1 MQEIRKMSLILNILL
16 SVFLLVALFGVW
28 KVSNTNSRLRE
39 KIQELRKVRR
49 VNADYKEH
57 INASTYASNYQGQEF
72 PKLQLKNINGD
83 WISTDF
89 SKTGKGLVMVFKP
102 QDCQPCLITQIKLL
116 EHVYQSRDPS
126 KRFPIYAFANA
137 PAEVLKRYKKSF
149 NLHYELLPDTE
160 NLLFQNQVLTHRTPA
175 IFLVNNKNT
184 ITHCHLPSKN
194 RPQNTV
200 LFFGV
205 LQRHLPL
212 QKPLLKDH
220 LKGLTYSQ
228 IIAKEFD
235 TAPLS
240 TFIY

>member
-16 SVFLLVALFGVW
+16 FVLLLVALFGIW
-28 KVSNTNSRLRE
+28 KLRNTNARRWE
-39 KIQELRKVRR
+39 EIRDLRKE
-49 VNADYKEH
+49 NADYKEH

-72 PKLQLKNINGD
+72 PKLQLKNTNGD

-89 SKTGKGLVMVFKP
+89 SKTGKGLVLVFKP

-116 EHVYQSRDPS
+116 EHVYQNQDPE

-137 PAEVLKRYKKSF
+137 SAGVLKRYKRSF

-160 NLLFQNQVLTHRTPA
+160 NMLFRNELLTHRTPA
-175 IFLVNNKNT
+175 IFVVNKKNI
-184 ITHCHLPSKN
+184 ITHCHLPSKD

-205 LQRHLPL
+205 IQRYLPL
-212 QKPLLKDH
+212 QKPLMNDH
-220 LKGLTYSQ
+220 LKGLTYSR
-228 IIAKEFD
+228 IIAKNFD
-235 TAPLS
+235 ISPLS

>member
-1 MQEIRKMSLILNILL
+1 MQELRKISLILNILL
-16 SVFLLVALFGVW
+16 SAFLLGALFGIW
-28 KVSNTNSRLRE
+28 KLRNTNSGHWKTIR
-39 KIQELRKVRR
+39 ELRIENV
-49 VNADYKEH
+49 DYKEH

-89 SKTGKGLVMVFKP
+89 SKTGKGLVLVFKP

-116 EHVYQSRDPS
+116 AHVYQNQDPS
-126 KRFPIYAFANA
+126 KRFPIYAFANV
-137 PAEVLKRYKKSF
+137 PAGVLKRYKRSF
-149 NLHYELLPDTE
+149 NLHYELLSDTE
-160 NLLFQNQVLTHRTPA
+160 SLLFQNELLTHRTPA
-175 IFLVNNKNT
+175 IFVVNKKNI
-184 ITHCHLPSKN
+184 ITHCHLPSKD

-205 LQRHLPL
+205 IQSHLSL
-212 QKPLLKDH
+212 QKPLLDGH

-228 IIAKEFD
+228 IIAKDFD
-235 TAPLS
+235 MIPLS

>member
-1 MQEIRKMSLILNILL
+1 MQNIHKISLVLNILL
-16 SVFLLVALFGVW
+16 SVLLFVALFGIW
-28 KVSNTNSRLRE
+28 KLRNTNAHHWEEIRDLR
-39 KIQELRKVRR
+39 Q

-57 INASTYASNYQGQEF
+57 INASTYASNFQGQEF
-72 PKLQLKNINGD
+72 PKLKLKNINGD

-89 SKTGKGLVMVFKP
+89 SKTGKGLVLVFSP

-116 EHVYQSRDPS
+116 AHVYQNQDPS
-126 KRFPIYAFANA
+126 KRFPIYAFANV
-137 PAEVLKRYKKSF
+137 PEGVLKRYKRSF

-160 NLLFQNQVLTHRTPA
+160 NMLFQNELLTHRTPA
-175 IFLVNNKNT
+175 IFVVNKKNI
-184 ITHCHLPSKN
+184 ITHCHLPSKD

-205 LQRHLPL
+205 IQKHLPL
-212 QKPLLKDH
+212 QKPLLNDH

-228 IIAKEFD
+228 IIAKDFD
-235 TAPLS
+235 MIPLS

>member
-16 SVFLLVALFGVW
+16 SVFLLVALFGIW
-28 KVSNTNSRLRE
+28 KIRNTNARRWE
-39 KIQELRKVRR
+39 EIRELRKV
-49 VNADYKEH
+49 NADYEEY

-72 PKLQLKNINGD
+72 PKFQLKNINGD

-89 SKTGKGLVMVFKP
+89 SKTGKGLVLVFSP

-116 EHVYQSRDPS
+116 AHVYQNQDSS
-126 KRFPIYAFANA
+126 KRFPIYAFANV
-137 PAEVLKRYKKSF
+137 PASVLKRYKRSF

-160 NLLFQNQVLTHRTPA
+160 NMLFQNELLTHHTPA
-175 IFLVNNKNT
+175 IFVVNKEN
-184 ITHCHLPSKN
+184 IVTHCHLPSKD

-200 LFFGV
+200 LFFRV
-205 LQRHLPL
+205 IQRHLPL
-212 QKPLLKDH
+212 QKPLLNDH

-228 IIAKEFD
+228 IIAKDFD
-235 TAPLS
+235 DTSLS

>member
-16 SVFLLVALFGVW
+16 SVFLLVALFGIW
-28 KVSNTNSRLRE
+28 KLRDTNARRWE
-39 KIQELRKVRR
+39 EIRELRK

-57 INASTYASNYQGQEF
+57 INASTNAFNYQGQEF

-89 SKTGKGLVMVFKP
+89 SKSGKGMVLVFKP

-116 EHVYQSRDPS
+116 EHVYQNQDPS

-137 PAEVLKRYKKSF
+137 PAGVLKKIKKSF
-149 NLHYELLPDTE
+149 DLHYELLPDTE
-160 NLLFQNQVLTHRTPA
+160 NMLFQNELLTRRTPA
-175 IFLVNNKNT
+175 IFVVNKEN
-184 ITHCHLPSKN
+184 IVTHCHLPSKD

-200 LFFGV
+200 LFFAV
-205 LQRHLPL
+205 IQRYLPL
-212 QKPLLKDH
+212 QKSLLNDH
-220 LKGLTYSQ
+220 LKGVTYSQ
-228 IIAKEFD
+228 IIAKDFD
-235 TAPLS
+235 TDSLS

>member
-1 MQEIRKMSLILNILL
+1 MQNIHKISLVLNILL
-16 SVFLLVALFGVW
+16 SVFLLVALFGIW
-28 KVSNTNSRLRE
+28 KLRNTNARHWEEIR
-39 KIQELRKVRR
+39 ELRK

-57 INASTYASNYQGQEF
+57 INASTSAFNYQGQEF

-89 SKTGKGLVMVFKP
+89 SKTGKGLVLVFKP

-116 EHVYQSRDPS
+116 EHVYQNQNPS

-137 PAEVLKRYKKSF
+137 SAGVLKRYKRSF

-160 NLLFQNQVLTHRTPA
+160 NTLFQNELLAHRTPA
-175 IFLVNNKNT
+175 IFVVNKKNI
-184 ITHCHLPSKN
+184 ITHCHLPSKD

-200 LFFGV
+200 LFFAV
-205 LQRHLPL
+205 IQKHLRL
-212 QKPLLKDH
+212 QKPLLNDH
-220 LKGLTYSQ
+220 LKGLAYSQ

-235 TAPLS
+235 TTPLS

>member
-1 MQEIRKMSLILNILL
+1 MQEIRKISLILNILL
-16 SVFLLVALFGVW
+16 SVLLLVALFGIW
-28 KVSNTNSRLRE
+28 KLRNTNSGHWKEIR
-39 KIQELRKVRR
+39 ELRK

-57 INASTYASNYQGQEF
+57 INTSTYASNYQGQEF
-72 PKLQLKNINGD
+72 PKLQLKNTNGD

-89 SKTGKGLVMVFKP
+89 SQTGKGLVLVFKA

-116 EHVYQSRDPS
+116 AHVYQNQNPS

-137 PAEVLKRYKKSF
+137 PSEVLKKYKKSF

-160 NLLFQNQVLTHRTPA
+160 DMLFQNKVLTHRTPA
-175 IFLVNNKNT
+175 IFVVNKKNI
-184 ITHCHLPSKN
+184 ITHCHLPSKD
-194 RPQNTV
+194 RPQNSV

-205 LQRHLPL
+205 IQKHLPL
-212 QKPLLKDH
+212 QKPLLNNH
-220 LKGLTYSQ
+220 LKGLTYSR
-228 IIAKEFD
+228 IIAENFD

>member
-1 MQEIRKMSLILNILL
+1 MQNIHKISLILNILI
-16 SVFLLVALFGVW
+16 SICLLVALFGIW
-28 KVSNTNSRLRE
+28 KVRNTNVRRWE
-39 KIQELRKVRR
+39 EIRELRKE
-49 VNADYKEH
+49 NADYKEH

-89 SKTGKGLVMVFKP
+89 SKTGKGLVLVFKP

-116 EHVYQSRDPS
+116 EHVYQNQDPP

-137 PAEVLKRYKKSF
+137 PAGVLKRYKRSF

-160 NLLFQNQVLTHRTPA
+160 NMLFQNELLTHRTPA
-175 IFLVNNKNT
+175 IFVVNKKNI
-184 ITHCHLPSKN
+184 ITHCHLPSKD

-205 LQRHLPL
+205 IQKHLRL
-212 QKPLLKDH
+212 QKPLLNDH

-228 IIAKEFD
+228 IIAKEFEID
-235 TAPLS
+235 SLS

>member
-1 MQEIRKMSLILNILL
+1 MPELRKISLILNILL
-16 SVFLLVALFGVW
+16 SVLLLVALFGIW
-28 KVSNTNSRLRE
+28 KLRNTNSGHWKEIRD
-39 KIQELRKVRR
+39 LRK

-57 INASTYASNYQGQEF
+57 INTSTYASNYQGQEF
-72 PKLQLKNINGD
+72 PKLQLKNTNGD

-89 SKTGKGLVMVFKP
+89 SQTGKGLVLVFKP

-116 EHVYQSRDPS
+116 EHVYQNQDPS

-137 PAEVLKRYKKSF
+137 SSDVLKKFKKSF
-149 NLHYELLPDTE
+149 DLHYELLPDTE
-160 NLLFQNQVLTHRTPA
+160 NMLFQDKVLTHRTPA
-175 IFLVNNKNT
+175 IFVVNKKNI
-184 ITHCHLPSKN
+184 ITHCHLPSKD

-205 LQRHLPL
+205 IQKHLPL
-212 QKPLLKDH
+212 QKPLLNDH

-228 IIAKEFD
+228 IIAKNFD
-235 TAPLS
+235 IDPLS

>member
-1 MQEIRKMSLILNILL
+1 MQEIRKISLILNILL
-16 SVFLLVALFGVW
+16 SVFLLVALFGIW
-28 KVSNTNSRLRE
+28 KVRNTNSGHWKTIRGLRIE
-39 KIQELRKVRR
+39 
-49 VNADYKEH
+49 NADYKEH

-72 PKLQLKNINGD
+72 PKLKLQNINGD

-89 SKTGKGLVMVFKP
+89 SKTGKGLVLVFEP

-116 EHVYQSRDPS
+116 AHVYQNQDPS
-126 KRFPIYAFANA
+126 KRFPIYAFANV
-137 PAEVLKRYKKSF
+137 PAGVLKRYQRSF

-160 NLLFQNQVLTHRTPA
+160 NMLFQNELLTHHTPA
-175 IFLVNNKNT
+175 IFVVNKKNI
-184 ITHCHLPSKN
+184 ITHCHLPSKD

-205 LQRHLPL
+205 IQKHLRL
-212 QKPLLKDH
+212 QKPLLNDH

-228 IIAKEFD
+228 IIAKDFD
-235 TAPLS
+235 IGPLS

>member
-1 MQEIRKMSLILNILL
+1 MQELRKMSLILNILL
-16 SVFLLVALFGVW
+16 SVLLVVALFGIW
-28 KVSNTNSRLRE
+28 KLRNTNSGHWKTIR
-39 KIQELRKVRR
+39 ELRIE
-49 VNADYKEH
+49 NADYKEH
-57 INASTYASNYQGQEF
+57 INTSTYASNYQGQEF

-89 SKTGKGLVMVFKP
+89 SETGKGLVLVFKP

-116 EHVYQSRDPS
+116 EHVYQNQDPA

-137 PAEVLKRYKKSF
+137 SAGVLKRYKRSF

-160 NLLFQNQVLTHRTPA
+160 NMLFQNKVLTHRTPA
-175 IFLVNNKNT
+175 IFVVNKKNI
-184 ITHCHLPSKN
+184 ITHCHLPSKD

-205 LQRHLPL
+205 IQKHLRL
-212 QKPLLKDH
+212 QKPLLNDH
-220 LKGLTYSQ
+220 LKGLIYSQ
-228 IIAKEFD
+228 IIAKDFD
-235 TAPLS
+235 VAPLS

>member
-1 MQEIRKMSLILNILL
+1 MQNIHKISLILNILL
-16 SVFLLVALFGVW
+16 SVFLLVALFGIW
-28 KVSNTNSRLRE
+28 KLRNTNSGHWEEIRD
-39 KIQELRKVRR
+39 LRKET
-49 VNADYKEH
+49 ADYKEH
-57 INASTYASNYQGQEF
+57 INTSTYASNYQGQEF

-89 SKTGKGLVMVFKP
+89 SKTGKGLVLVFSP

-116 EHVYQSRDPS
+116 AHVYQNQDSS
-126 KRFPIYAFANA
+126 KRFPIYAFANV
-137 PAEVLKRYKKSF
+137 PAGVLKRYKRSF

-160 NLLFQNQVLTHRTPA
+160 NMLFTNKVLTHRTPA
-175 IFLVNNKNT
+175 IFVVNKKNI
-184 ITHCHLPSKN
+184 ITHCHLPSKD

-205 LQRHLPL
+205 IQKHLPL
-212 QKPLLKDH
+212 QKPLLNDH

-228 IIAKEFD
+228 IIAKDFD
-235 TAPLS
+235 TAPLP

>member
-1 MQEIRKMSLILNILL
+1 MQEIRKISLVLNILL
-16 SVFLLVALFGVW
+16 FVFLLVALFGIW
-28 KVSNTNSRLRE
+28 KLRNTNSGHWKTIRDLR
-39 KIQELRKVRR
+39 Q
-49 VNADYKEH
+49 VNADYKAH

-89 SKTGKGLVMVFKP
+89 SKTGKGLVLVFKP

-116 EHVYQSRDPS
+116 EHVYQNQDPE

-137 PAEVLKRYKKSF
+137 PAGVLKRYKRSF
-149 NLHYELLPDTE
+149 NLHYELLPDTK
-160 NLLFQNQVLTHRTPA
+160 NMLFQNELLTHRTPA
-175 IFLVNNKNT
+175 IFVVNKKNI
-184 ITHCHLPSKN
+184 ITHCHLPSKD

-205 LQRHLPL
+205 IQKHLRL
-212 QKPLLKDH
+212 QKSLLNDH

-228 IIAKEFD
+228 IIAKDFD
-235 TAPLS
+235 TDPLS

>member
-1 MQEIRKMSLILNILL
+1 MPELRKISLILNILL
-16 SVFLLVALFGVW
+16 SILLLVALFGIW
-28 KVSNTNSRLRE
+28 KSRRWE
-39 KIQELRKVRR
+39 EISELRK

-72 PKLQLKNINGD
+72 PKLKLKNINGD

-89 SKTGKGLVMVFKP
+89 SKTGKGLVLVFSP

-116 EHVYQSRDPS
+116 AHVYQNQDPS

-137 PAEVLKRYKKSF
+137 STGALKRYKRSF

-160 NLLFQNQVLTHRTPA
+160 NLLFENKLLTHRTPA
-175 IFLVNNKNT
+175 IFLVNEKNL
-184 ITHCHLPSKN
+184 ITHCHLPSKD

-205 LQRHLPL
+205 IQGHFQL
-212 QKPLLKDH
+212 QKPLLNDH

-228 IIAKEFD
+228 IIAKDFD
-235 TAPLS
+235 TNPLNI
-240 TFIY
+240 FIY